1 MTSIIKNSQL
11 ALAVTASIFSTLAI
25 AAPLDQSEKDIQ
37 GLFSVD
43 TQQAYTLYADSADQN
58 LVWYV
63 PKVGQIALSGAST
76 SAPKPSFSV
85 YARAP
90 WTGIFSG
97 QNLVHFGGA
106 FNTSGDRGALLK
118 LESEA
123 HAQGLRISPAQAAK
137 VTTKFLLTDLI
148 VGNDG
153 RINTQCDTE
162 EWNGPNGLV
171 LIPVCKALNSEGEWV
186 NTDFLSKFRTATPR
200 GNSTVSTY
208 IPFQATSMPDWDFTV
223 QEWMETGS
231 NWDANIQAVA
241 EWELTTVK
249 KVRVA
254 RINIDWSRTFEQAST
269 FFAIHNNACLEVEV
283 GTFFKRLLDNQNGES
298 GITVEYLQADGTY
311 ANEPTSEEQFIQ
323 TVEAVR
329 KEMRDEL
336 FNEMRDF
343 GQSQIGDVNREATAM
358 YTMRANYEKL
368 VFKRNETRYVSW
380 NPGSSVT
387 NASTNMNIQ
396 CVTGGF
402 GTQVT
407 WDMEDPACRSIAG
420 QQ

>member
-1 MTSIIKNSQL
+1 MNKSTITMAVAASLFSSMSIS
-11 ALAVTASIFSTLAI
+11 
-25 AAPLDQSEKDIQ
+25 APLDPSEKDIQ

-43 TQQAYTLYADSADQN
+43 TQQAYTLYADSIDSN

-63 PKVGQIALSGAST
+63 PKVGQIALSGADTES
-76 SAPKPSFSV
+76 PKPRFSV

-90 WTGIFSG
+90 WTGFFAG
-97 QNLVHFGGA
+97 QDLVHFGGA
-106 FNTSGDRGALLK
+106 FNTSGDRGTLLR

-123 HAQGLRISPAQAAK
+123 HAKGLRVSPAQASK
-137 VTTKFLLTDLI
+137 VTTKFMLTDLVI
-148 VGNDG
+148 NNDS
-153 RINTQCDTE
+153 RIDTE
-162 EWNGPNGLV
+162 CEFEEWTGPNGTV
-171 LIPVCKALNSEGEWV
+171 NIPICKALNNQGEWV
-186 NTDFLSKFRTATPR
+186 NTDFLSKFRAATPR
-200 GNSTVSTY
+200 GNSSVSTY
-208 IPFQATSMPDWDFTV
+208 IPFQATSMPQWDFVV

-231 NWDANIQAVA
+231 NWDANVQAVV
-241 EWELTTVK
+241 EWDLTTVK

-298 GITVEYLQADGTY
+298 GITVEYLQEDGTY

-336 FNEMRDF
+336 FNEMRDY
-343 GQSQIGDVNREATAM
+343 GQSQLGDVDREATTM

-368 VFKRNETRYVSW
+368 IFKRNETRYVSW
-380 NPGSSVT
+380 NPGTSIT

-402 GTQVT
+402 GLAVE
-407 WDMEDPACRSIAG
+407 WDMDDPACRDIAG
-420 QQ
+420 QE

>member
-1 MTSIIKNSQL
+1 M
-11 ALAVTASIFSTLAI
+11 V
-25 AAPLDQSEKDIQ
+25 
-37 GLFSVD
+37 
-43 TQQAYTLYADSADQN
+43 
-58 LVWYV
+58 
-63 PKVGQIALSGAST
+63 
-76 SAPKPSFSV
+76 
-85 YARAP
+85 
-90 WTGIFSG
+90 
-97 QNLVHFGGA
+97 
-106 FNTSGDRGALLK
+106 
-118 LESEA
+118 
-123 HAQGLRISPAQAAK
+123 
-137 VTTKFLLTDLI
+137 

-153 RINTQCDTE
+153 RIDTHCETE
-162 EWNGPNGLV
+162 EWTGPNGTV
-171 LIPVCKALNSEGEWV
+171 LIPVCKALNNQGEWV
-186 NTDFLSKFRTATPR
+186 NTDFLSKFRAATPR

-208 IPFQATSMPDWDFTV
+208 IPFQATSMPDWDFTI

-241 EWELTTVK
+241 EWELTTAK

-269 FFAIHNNACLEVEV
+269 FFAIHNNACLEVEI

-298 GITVEYLQADGTY
+298 GITVEYLQADGSY
-311 ANEPTSEEQFIQ
+311 AKEPTTEEHFIQ

-358 YTMRANYEKL
+358 YTLRANYEKL

-396 CVTGGF
+396 CVRGGF

-407 WDMEDPACRSIAG
+407 WDMDDAACREIAG
-420 QQ
+420 Q